1 MTSSTHP
8 HPHSR
13 PIQFPRSTSLTH
25 SPITSAPSE
34 DDDDIFEVLD
44 IGFNVCF
51 LVEAIVLV
59 VALGFWNRPPA
70 GTGIGLCSVR
80 KRKTPSDSSGAKGEK
95 VEGDGEEE
103 DEDEVDIL
111 MRGYH

>member
-1 MTSSTHP
+1 M
-8 HPHSR
+8 
-13 PIQFPRSTSLTH
+13 
-25 SPITSAPSE
+25 
-34 DDDDIFEVLD
+34 
-44 IGFNVCF
+44 
-51 LVEAIVLV
+51 

-111 MRGYH
+111 MRGYHRGERFPSTASPATLRRGAGVPMPRSGSSTD